1 MEELFAMLALATRTL
16 LIAAISALGAC
27 GTSEVSNAKQERYF
41 NRAESEEG
49 RIRNL
54 VKRFNWAK
62 EQSAEYEELVAEA
75 EGELTTLRESLLEVR
90 RGNDKRAQ
98 ELGGLRAETKKLE
111 GEITAAKT
119 ALEAKK
125 KEAAA
130 AQGSLAQA
138 EKERQALLQRLA
150 ALQTELPYA
159 KRQIADLE
167 RRLK

>member
-1 MEELFAMLALATRTL
+1 MHAPATSVLIIASVLAFA
-16 LIAAISALGAC
+16 AC
-27 GTSEVSNAKQERYF
+27 GTGEVSNAKQERYF

-54 VKRFNWAK
+54 VKRYNWAK
-62 EQSAEYEELVAEA
+62 EQSAEYEELVGEA
-75 EGELTTLRESLLEVR
+75 ESELTELRESLLEVR
-90 RGNDKRAQ
+90 RSNAKRAQ

-111 GEITAAKT
+111 GEIAAAQK

-125 KEAAA
+125 KEAASA
-130 AQGSLAQA
+130 KGGLDKATAERDALA
-138 EKERQALLQRLA
+138 KRLA